1 LEATGAY
8 SEAVAEFLHGRG
20 HRVSVVNPL
29 RIKGFAK
36 SDLKRNKTDAAD
48 ARTIAEFCLAKNP
61 ENWHP
66 LPAEIKQ
73 LQSLTRR
80 IEALERMLVVETNRL
95 EMASSAI
102 RPSLKRMI
110 RNLKKEIDNVQSLI
124 KDHIDNHPDLKQQSE
139 LLQTIPGIG
148 EKTARLLLGEIEF
161 SQFDSARALM
171 PASLPESSS
180 PAHRL
185 TGPDCQN
192 WATDVFE
199 KRCTS
204 RPSPPSDTTWLL
216 NSLPG
221 V

>member
-1 LEATGAY
+1 M
-8 SEAVAEFLHGRG
+8 
-20 HRVSVVNPL
+20 SVVNPL

-124 KDHIDNHPDLKQQSE
+124 KDHIDNHP
-139 LLQTIPGIG
+139 
-148 EKTARLLLGEIEF
+148 
-161 SQFDSARALM
+161 
-171 PASLPESSS
+171 
-180 PAHRL
+180 
-185 TGPDCQN
+185 
-192 WATDVFE
+192 V
-199 KRCTS
+199 
-204 RPSPPSDTTWLL
+204 
-216 NSLPG
+216 
-221 V
+221 